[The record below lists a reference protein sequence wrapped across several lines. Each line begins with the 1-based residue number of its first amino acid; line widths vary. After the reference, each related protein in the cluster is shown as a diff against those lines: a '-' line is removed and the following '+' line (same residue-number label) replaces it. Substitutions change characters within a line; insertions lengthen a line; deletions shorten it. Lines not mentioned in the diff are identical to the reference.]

1 MRLINIDDE
10 RLWDI
15 LFDEAYVEGGQAKRI
30 KDELEKIVVEEP
42 ENKWIPVSERLPE
55 EHESMFAK
63 FEGTPKWLNEM
74 FEKISD
80 NVNVTIKFENGKT
93 VTTTSHTTDGKWRC
107 EKEYGL
113 NTKVIAWMPLPEP
126 YSTDMREKVT
136 E

>member
-63 FEGTPKWLNEM
+63 FKGTPKWLNEM

-126 YSTDMREKVT
+126 YKE
-136 E
+136 